1 MYLTH
6 YKIKKQK
13 EQHDSSILPK
23 ILPKRTK
30 FVSCASV
37 KKRKERNHVLREYK
51 KAKRK
56 ETFEPGKCTGKKEK
70 SSPSFCEEKRIHL
83 L

>member
-56 ETFEPGKCTGKKEK
+56 ETFEPV
-70 SSPSFCEEKRIHL
+70 
-83 L
+83 